1 MNAEIRAA
9 AKQRGVSRLCHLTPL
24 RNLLHIAN
32 GNGLL
37 STKQLQESDRGNF
50 NQQDLARLDG
60 HPNHVCCSIEYPNVW
75 YLRRRRGDT
84 VGEAPLFPDWVCL
97 TIDPKHLW
105 ADPTLLCPRNAA
117 AEGGRLVSRGIDA
130 FESLYVAAVEGA
142 GGQRF
147 RRNKLPP
154 ACPTDDQAE
163 VLVYQHVPLND
174 IQHVIVADEAQ
185 ARRTIVV
192 LDQMDLRSDL
202 FRFRIC
208 PEIFEPTQLSRLLR
222 MGVRPAEVDWN
233 LVEATGE

>member
-9 AKQRGVSRLCHLTPL
+9 ATQRGVSRLCHVTPL
-24 RNLLHIAN
+24 RNLVHIAN
-32 GNGLL
+32 GDGLL
-37 STKQLQESDRGNF
+37 STKELFESERGNF

-60 HPNHVCCSIEYPNVW
+60 YPNHISCSIEYPNGW

-84 VGEAPLFPDWVCL
+84 ARDAPLFPDWVCL
-97 TIDPKHLW
+97 TLDPKHLW
-105 ADPTLLCPRNAA
+105 ADTTLLCPRNAA
-117 AEGGRLVSRGIDA
+117 AEGGRLVSRGTDA
-130 FESLYVAAVEGA
+130 FESLYEAVVKGA
-142 GGQRF
+142 GGQSF

-185 ARRTIVV
+185 ARRTIVG
-192 LDQMDLRSDL
+192 LDQINLRNGL

-208 PEIFEPTQLSRLLR
+208 PEFFKPQQLSSLIRSGR
-222 MGVRPAEVDWN
+222 HPAEVDWN
-233 LVEATGE
+233 LRGDQR